1 MRVILTDKGI
11 FFFAQDETFA
21 KRPYCHKKQNLE
33 NRRHRVEVVEVIA
46 GRTKALLHGI
56 KHSRCTRINGSNEYQ
71 IPTVFNDI
79 EIK

>member
-11 FFFAQDETFA
+11 FFFARDETFA
-21 KRPYCHKKQNLE
+21 KRQNLE

-56 KHSRCTRINGSNEYQ
+56 KHSGCTRINGSTEYK
-71 IPTVFNDI
+71 IPTVFTDI